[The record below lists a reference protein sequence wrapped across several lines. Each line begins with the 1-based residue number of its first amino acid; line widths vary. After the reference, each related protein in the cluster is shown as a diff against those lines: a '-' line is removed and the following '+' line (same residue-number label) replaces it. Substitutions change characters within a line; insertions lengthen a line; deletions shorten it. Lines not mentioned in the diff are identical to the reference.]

1 MKYFFTFLC
10 SFLSY
15 SMFSQNPENIIKL
28 CEEVYKKTEFYQDSG
43 KVFVEIYN
51 TKIPSEKALYF
62 KTSYS
67 QNGLFSIEYYQA
79 GNSNSLFTTVRDFTG
94 KTKSFWGV
102 TQKIDDKTEL
112 DHVLSGQHGVSST
125 ISTNIPNL
133 LFSDKTGYYVFTT
146 FEPTKP
152 LEFEKINGENCY
164 KIYGKRFQSEEIIY
178 WISTSSLI
186 IKRIFT
192 DRPVADFRVRTTFD
206 YSSFIPT
213 RISKNNFIFRPF
225 RKVKL

>member
-1 MKYFFTFLC
+1 MKYFFTLLC

-43 KVFVEIYN
+43 RVFVEIYN

-67 QNGLFSIEYYQA
+67 QSGLFSLEYYQS
-79 GNSNSLFTTVRDFTG
+79 GHSNSLFTIVRDSNG
-94 KTKSFWGV
+94 KTKSWWGV
-102 TQKIDDKTEL
+102 TQKIDDKSEL
-112 DHVLSGQHGVSST
+112 SYILSGQHGVSST
-125 ISTNIPNL
+125 VSTNIPNL
-133 LFSDKTGYYVFTT
+133 LFSDKTLYYLFKT

-164 KIYGKRFQSEEIIY
+164 KIYGKRFQSEEMTY
-178 WISTSSLI
+178 WISTSSLLV
-186 IKRIFT
+186 KRIFT
-192 DRPVADFRVRTTFD
+192 DKPVADFRVRTTFN

-213 RISKNNFIFRPF
+213 GIPKNNFIFRPF